1 MEEYFPADRLLELN
15 IGAVVQVLVEHSD
28 LHFSV
33 RLVGVDSGNYVI
45 TSMPAEHSLPD
56 AAKNKKLFD
65 EHTVFEMKT
74 IHDGYV
80 VAFEVSPIVV
90 YSKRLMICSF
100 PEMVETRRLRRDT
113 RFPCAMSCDI
123 RYREKA
129 TFGVISNISSGGCQL
144 NVQKNTD
151 YSAIEDALTHQGDIE
166 LEVFFPLAE
175 SPSVILGKVKSA
187 ECQVDGSCKVGISF
201 NYAYESVRLYLES
214 LQLDSVSPFFN

>member
-45 TSMPAEHSLPD
+45 TSMPSERNLPSGL
-56 AAKNKKLFD
+56 KNSALFD
-65 EHTVFEMKT
+65 ENTVFEMKT
-74 IHDGYV
+74 IHDGFV

-90 YSKRLMICSF
+90 YSKRLLISSF

-123 RYREKA
+123 RYHSKE

-144 NVQKNTD
+144 NMQKNAD
-151 YSAIEDALTHQGDIE
+151 YSAIEEALHHQGDVE
-166 LEVFFPLAE
+166 LEVFFPPAE
-175 SPSVILGKVKSA
+175 NAAVVVGKVKSA
-187 ECQVDGSCKVGISF
+187 ECQVDGTCKVGIAF
-201 NYAYESVRLYLES
+201 NYEYESVRLYLES